1 MTLRELQLLL
11 RADLARLSKATAQGE
26 EISVRIV
33 NLLNPRFTPVLLI
46 RLARYCYLSRWLR
59 PLNFLFTWF
68 NVFLFGV
75 ECTSK
80 CDIGPGLLLPHTS
93 GTVIGAGMIGANA
106 TVFQGVTLGAMKA
119 DMGFDL
125 ALRPILGDDVIV
137 GAGAKI
143 LGGISVG
150 NRARIGANA
159 VVLHPVPSSAVVG
172 GIPAKVLK
180 LLDDDAV

>member
-1 MTLRELQLLL
+1 MKIQELQHLL
-11 RADLARLSKATAQGE
+11 RADLVRLSIATPSGE
-26 EISVRIV
+26 EIPVKLV
-33 NLLNPRFTPVLLI
+33 NLLNPRFIPVLLI
-46 RLARYCYLSRWLR
+46 RLARYCYLSRLLR

-68 NVFLFGV
+68 NLFLFGV
-75 ECTSK
+75 ECTAK

-93 GTVIGAGMIGANA
+93 GTVIGAGKIGTNA
-106 TVFQGVTLGAMKA
+106 TIFQGVTLGAIKA

-125 ALRPILGDDVIV
+125 ALRPTLGDNVIV

-150 NRARIGANA
+150 DSARIGANA
-159 VVLHPVPSSAVVG
+159 VVLHPVPSNAVMG

-180 LLDDDAV
+180 LLDDDAL